1 MNVYNPRKDKAETSV
16 VHRNVHGM
24 TVSFLKK
31 VQKEIL
37 TINTAQQGA
46 QEEIIFSESTILIFE
61 TDTKIFSCYFIK
73 VNLTTVASLRE
84 MRQKSSHK

>member
-1 MNVYNPRKDKAETSV
+1 
-16 VHRNVHGM
+16 M
-24 TVSFLKK
+24 TVSFFKK

-37 TINTAQQGA
+37 TVNTAQQGA

-61 TDTKIFSCYFIK
+61 RDTKIVSCYFIE
-73 VNLTTVASLRE
+73 VNLTTVAGLRE